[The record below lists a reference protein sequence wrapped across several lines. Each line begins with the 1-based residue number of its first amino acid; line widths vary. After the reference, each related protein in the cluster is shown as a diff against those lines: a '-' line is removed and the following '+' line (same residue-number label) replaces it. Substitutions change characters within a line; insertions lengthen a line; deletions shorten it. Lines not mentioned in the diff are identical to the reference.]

1 MTRRFLS
8 LAVCVLV
15 CALLALASCRRAENR
30 PPDPQPTITTDSA
43 RSAPVASSAPS
54 FTPTPLA
61 AQDSARAGLL
71 RRKGELLMARK
82 KVLASSEMTRAQ
94 KDSALRAIEQESVQ
108 LSKQLLDAGH

>member
-43 RSAPVASSAPS
+43 RTAPAPS
-54 FTPTPLA
+54 FTPAPPA
-61 AQDSARAGLL
+61 RQDTARAGLL
-71 RRKGELLMARK
+71 RHKGELLAARK

-94 KDSALRAIEQESVQ
+94 KDSALRAIEQQSVE
-108 LSKQLLDAGH
+108 LSKKLLDAGH